1 MQRIEL
7 KLVTI
12 MESRARSISVQELH
26 NTLPTLSGIED
37 VRAPCAY
44 IDSRAITYHDIT
56 GKGAHIREIGV
67 RIDGK
72 LVYTNNAREHVDDCS
87 AYIPEKAFYLQWQE
101 EGSSI
106 ENGKS
111 IYSVLRSRAP
121 NGQKL
126 HYLFF
131 HLNSELYQVT
141 THLPHI
147 HIRPKQACCSTCT
160 ETITITS
167 PLRQTDRPQELGS
180 ERRSYWIL
188 DLLAS
193 SNQR

>member
-1 MQRIEL
+1 MLRFCLFFVVEPKVLPIGSSKLGITGKLPSEYGTVTQHIEL
-7 KLVTI
+7 KVVDVV
-12 MESRARSISVQELH
+12 EARARSLNVQELH

-37 VRAPCAY
+37 MLAPCAY
-44 IDSRAITYHDIT
+44 IDPKAITFHDIT

-72 LVYTNNAREHVDDCS
+72 LVYIKNAHEHIHDHS
-87 AYIPEKAFYLQWQE
+87 AYIPEKAFYLQWYE
-101 EGSSI
+101 EGST

-126 HYLFF
+126 HFLFF

-141 THLPHI
+141 MHCVKTTYGI
-147 HIRPKQACCSTCT
+147 AT
-160 ETITITS
+160 
-167 PLRQTDRPQELGS
+167 
-180 ERRSYWIL
+180 
-188 DLLAS
+188 
-193 SNQR
+193 